1 MRVVS
6 SGDHEGD
13 EAKSPRSRQLPTSEP
28 SSGFPAGRRSVS
40 TRGSLFSIL
49 NFQFSIL
56 FLLLVS
62 CRPACQYPDDK
73 FWAHGATGVGL
84 GRNAEEL
91 FGGRMEVDINYSDYR
106 DSLFLGHDLCDTAK
120 GLTLDAWLDSLR
132 HPADNWYWLDLKNL
146 TPANAPR
153 VAHRL
158 CCAARRHGIL
168 SRAMVES
175 QNDTALRTL
184 RDSGLHVIL
193 WVDNPWWSGVSE
205 EQWLENTR
213 RQVQRLHPDAF
224 PRENI
229 HIWDTPRDDND
240 TNCAH
245 SLMIAAHPAVKVVLV
260 DYSSPPEP

>member
-1 MRVVS
+1 MGNR
-6 SGDHEGD
+6 
-13 EAKSPRSRQLPTSEP
+13 LLIYT
-28 SSGFPAGRRSVS
+28 
-40 TRGSLFSIL
+40 LL
-49 NFQFSIL
+49 L
-56 FLLLVS
+56 LLLVS

-146 TPANAPR
+146 TTANAPR

-213 RQVQRLHPDAF
+213 RQVQRLHPDALSGDYHNYPRLPDAF

-240 TNCAH
+240 TNRAH

-260 DYSSPPEP
+260 DYSNPPNANSPTSAISSPRQ